1 MAVTAFPAASSSSL
15 FIHLLGGPWI
25 TIDSI
30 SHEVPDG
37 SKRLL
42 AFLALDRRRLDRH
55 YVAGALWPDRDDD
68 RAAGCLRTAL
78 WRLRHVGLD
87 VVEVS
92 HMTLRLVPEVR
103 VDAEE
108 ARDWAVRILAGQPGE
123 SDLRPCW
130 DRTHALDL
138 LPGWY
143 DNWVTNHREWLRQLV
158 LHALDEAS
166 RQLTA
171 RGRPGDAVT
180 IAQRTVDADPL
191 RESAQQVLLEAHVAE
206 GNLAEARRVLA
217 RYESHAHAELG
228 IRPGPHLYTLVGR
241 EPPALSAG

>member
-1 MAVTAFPAASSSSL
+1 MAVNAFPAASSSSL
-15 FIHLLGGPWI
+15 SIHLLGGPWF
-25 TIDSI
+25 TIDSTP
-30 SHEVPDG
+30 HEVPDG

-78 WRLRHVGLD
+78 WRLRNVGLD
-87 VVEVS
+87 VIEVS

-108 ARDWAVRILAGQPGE
+108 ARDWAERILAGRPGE
-123 SDLRPCW
+123 SDLHSCW

-158 LHALDEAS
+158 LHALDEVS

-191 RESAQQVLLEAHVAE
+191 RESAQQVLMEAHVAE

-217 RYESHAHAELG
+217 RYERHAQEELD
-228 IRPGPHLYTLVGR
+228 IRPSPLLYTLAGR
-241 EPPALSAG
+241 RPPASSGG